1 MNMLRAAFLSSALL
15 SLGGCLSGVLPKASE
30 QAQYTLPDAVAQRD
44 ERPMPLALLV
54 DVPRA
59 VAPLDGVDV
68 VVIRADGEVQIMTGA
83 RWTAPLP
90 ILLQDLLVRTI
101 EAAGLVPAVAQSA
114 QTHRLPLRLSGEL
127 RAFELHDDGAGLS
140 ARAALNLRLICSRNA
155 EVLASSGLITVE
167 AADLAAGVAG
177 AVASLRDLALKLS
190 QQTLQWLQQADV
202 SSCAES

>member
-1 MNMLRAAFLSSALL
+1 MNTLRAALWSGLLL

-30 QAQYTLPDAVAQRD
+30 QAQYTLPDAVAQRA
-44 ERPMPLALLV
+44 ERQLPLALLV

-114 QTHRLPLRLSGEL
+114 QAHRIPLRLSGEL
-127 RAFELHDDGAGLS
+127 RAFELHDDGAGLR

-155 EVLASSGLITVE
+155 QVLASSGLITIE
-167 AADLAAGVAG
+167 AADLPAGVAG

-202 SSCAES
+202 SSCGEA